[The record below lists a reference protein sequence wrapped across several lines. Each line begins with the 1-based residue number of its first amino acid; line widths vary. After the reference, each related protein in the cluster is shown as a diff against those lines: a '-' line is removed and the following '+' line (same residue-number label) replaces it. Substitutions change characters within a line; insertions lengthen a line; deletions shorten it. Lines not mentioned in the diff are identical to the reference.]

1 MTMKNKHKK
10 APHSI
15 KPLMP
20 SLREKKRFLVF
31 QVEAPEGIT
40 PDQVSNAV
48 MDSFH
53 NLFGVSGCAEA
64 GLLMLTNKYQ
74 QKTQKGMIRVN
85 HRNVDKLRTALCF
98 VRQIGNERATI
109 RSVGLSGILQ
119 KAEKKF
125 L

>member
-20 SLREKKRFLVF
+20 SMREKKRFLVF
-31 QVEAPEGIT
+31 QVEALGMFT
-40 PDQVSNAV
+40 ADQVSNAV

-53 NLFGVSGCAEA
+53 TLFGVFGSAEA

-74 QKTQKGMIRVN
+74 PKTQRGMIRVN
-85 HRNVDKLRTALCF
+85 HRNVDKLRASLCF
-98 VRQIGNERATI
+98 VREIGNQPATI